1 MSSTKSFLQNGLG
14 HADVSARTDYVNH
27 GYGTNA
33 SVYPTPSHLNC
44 SMGKV
49 PRQTSAPQS
58 LTHAANGQNS
68 ATFCPFHRHTSK
80 QCHHVLLDPKASK
93 LKIQPLR
100 QSNQP
105 DQPSVKLRPAS
116 AIFSLHSRQSGQSNK
131 TSLQPVSIQ
140 RQSNVKIT
148 SKQHQNNVK
157 AVQSQAPKQRQNA
170 KPASENA
177 RPTSKR
183 QISVKA
189 TPDSHH
195 SQGV

>member
-80 QCHHVLLDPKASK
+80 QCHVLLDPKASK
-93 LKIQPLR
+93 SKFSLYVSQISQTSLQSNYGQPLPYSAFTHVS
-100 QSNQP
+100 Q
-105 DQPSVKLRPAS
+105 AS
-116 AIFSLHSRQSGQSNK
+116 QT
-131 TSLQPVSIQ
+131 TSLQPISIQ
-140 RQSNVKIT
+140 RQNNVKIT
-148 SKQHQNNVK
+148 SN
-157 AVQSQAPKQRQNA
+157 
-170 KPASENA
+170 
-177 RPTSKR
+177 
-183 QISVKA
+183 
-189 TPDSHH
+189 
-195 SQGV
+195 